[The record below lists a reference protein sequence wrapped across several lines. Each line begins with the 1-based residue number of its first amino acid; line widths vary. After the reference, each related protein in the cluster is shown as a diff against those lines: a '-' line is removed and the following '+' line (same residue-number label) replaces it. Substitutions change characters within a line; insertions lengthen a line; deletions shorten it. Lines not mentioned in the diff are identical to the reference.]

1 VTALKSDIQKLK
13 RTKRS
18 RQSSERVPSEKKSKS
33 ETRRVPSEGRRAPSS
48 DLAAELREERKR
60 REDFEFLISLKDKE
74 IGGLMAQIDRMTDEL
89 QLKD

>member
-1 VTALKSDIQKLK
+1 VTALKSDIQRLK

-18 RQSSERVPSEKKSKS
+18 RQSSERVASERKSKS
-33 ETRRVPSEGRRAPSS
+33 ETRRVPSVDRRAPSS

-74 IGGLMAQIDRMTDEL
+74 ISGLMAQIDRMTDEL

>member
-1 VTALKSDIQKLK
+1 MTALKSDIQRLK

-18 RQSSERVPSEKKSKS
+18 RQSSERVASERKSKS
-33 ETRRVPSEGRRAPSS
+33 ETRRSVDRRAPSS

-74 IGGLMAQIDRMTDEL
+74 ISGLMAQIDRMADEL